1 MRDDSIRQH
10 LGERNPWWKA
20 QVLGEEATAWTER
33 HPVLQGLARYDIGY
47 RTEVL
52 DDVATDP
59 LGDRVIVLSGPRRIG
74 KSVAM
79 LQLAAAL
86 CERGDVDPRQIIHV
100 PCDTLTLQ
108 DVRRVLTLARSM
120 TESVDLDGAR
130 PRVWL
135 FDEITSVRGWSSV
148 FKDARDN
155 TAFAH
160 DTVIATGSRWD
171 PDEDV
176 EGNLMA
182 GRAGSETRR
191 RRVLLPMSFR
201 EFIGTTRENLPAL
214 PRVHPGHLQSDE
226 TRAQLAETGLFVDEF
241 DLAWQQFLSVGGF
254 PRAVAEYV
262 RNGAVSDAYLQDL
275 QAWLHRDMDPESTPE
290 SVPLL
295 LEALSERATSPLAV
309 NPTAIIIGRTR
320 AALETRLTRMVS
332 SHAVLRCPQR
342 DDSGALVPRTQS
354 KHYLTDPVLSW
365 LPSRLRAGSKAP
377 AMTSLTEQTIGVHL
391 ARAVDAH
398 SEGRWL
404 AGDTIGYVRTSN
416 DREID
421 LSSISLPSDAGT
433 VMTVPIESKWVSR
446 GWKSEARVI
455 VGKYQRGILATKSI
469 LDTSGEVWAVPAPLL
484 AMALL

>member
-1 MRDDSIRQH
+1 M
-10 LGERNPWWKA
+10 
-20 QVLGEEATAWTER
+20 
-33 HPVLQGLARYDIGY
+33 LQGLATYDIGY
-47 RTEVL
+47 RAEAL

-59 LGDRVIVLSGPRRIG
+59 LGDRLIVLSGPRRIG
-74 KSVAM
+74 KSVVM
-79 LQLAAAL
+79 LQLAATL
-86 CERGDVDPRQIIHV
+86 CERSDIDPRQIIHV
-100 PCDTLTLQ
+100 PCDTLALQ

-160 DTVIATGSRWD
+160 DTVIAAGSRWD
-171 PDEDV
+171 PDEDI

-191 RRVLLPMSFR
+191 RRTLLPMSFR
-201 EFIGTTRENLPAL
+201 EFLITTRENLPVL
-214 PRVHPGHLQSDE
+214 SRLHPGHLQSRE
-226 TRAQLAETGLFVDEF
+226 ARAQLAETELFVDEF

-275 QAWLHRDMDPESTPE
+275 QAW
-290 SVPLL
+290 
-295 LEALSERATSPLAV
+295 
-309 NPTAIIIGRTR
+309 TR

-342 DDSGALVPRTQS
+342 DDFGALVPRTQS

-365 LPSRLRAGSKAP
+365 LPSRLRGGAKAP
-377 AMTSLTEQTIGVHL
+377 DMTSLTEQAIGVHL

-404 AGDTIGYVRTSN
+404 AGDTIGYARTSN

-421 LSSISLPSDAGT
+421 LAPVSLPSAAGT
-433 VMTVPIESKWVSR
+433 VMSVPIESKWVSR

-455 VGKYQRGILATKSI
+455 MGKYQRGILATKSI

-484 AMALL
+484 ALTLL